1 MGWSDNDGTV
11 DAEVY
16 LQVEPKFYGTVRG
29 EPLVREA
36 KVVGFTLSRPK
47 KPRSGTVTMKMTLRL
62 PKAAFL
68 PLRPEAVV
76 VVPENMI
83 TANMPIEVE
92 ATSPE

>member
-1 MGWSDNDGTV
+1 MGWSDNEGTV

-16 LQVEPKFYGTVRG
+16 LQVEPKFYGSMGG

-36 KVVGFTLSRPK
+36 KVVGYTLTRPRR
-47 KPRSGTVTMKMTLRL
+47 PRSGTVTMKMTLRL

-76 VVPENMI
+76 VVPADMVV
-83 TANMPIEVE
+83 ANLPVEVE